1 MNLFSHELYVQPK
14 PDNMFHVSEVARELT
29 FYIDKQKLNKDKQ
42 NKRSSTF
49 TGLLPLVLLNIKF
62 KESTLRTGRTEL
74 NIQNTKYDIS
84 SAVKRETGS
93 KYPSIPTCQCL

>member
-1 MNLFSHELYVQPK
+1 MKQPESCI
-14 PDNMFHVSEVARELT
+14 FT
-29 FYIDKQKLNKDKQ
+29 FYIDEQKLNKDKQ
-42 NKRSSTF
+42 NKRGSTF

-62 KESTLRTGRTEL
+62 KESNLSAGRTEL
-74 NIQNTKYDIS
+74 NIQKTKYDIS